1 MQKPLEITFH
11 NLEPSTAIE
20 QNIRKRAAKLDRL
33 FANLQS
39 CRVVVEAPHKHQHKG
54 KPYHVRIEIGVPDQ
68 EIVVSRAPAA
78 DIANQDAYVAVRD
91 AFDAATRQLEAYTD
105 KRRGQVKNH

>member
-20 QNIRKRAAKLDRL
+20 QNIRKRAAKLDRQ
-33 FANLQS
+33 FGNLQS

-54 KPYHVRIEIGVPDQ
+54 IPYHVRIEIGVPDQ
-68 EIVVSRAPAA
+68 EIVVSRVPTSAT
-78 DIANQDAYVAVRD
+78 ANQDAYVAVRD
-91 AFDAATRQLEAYTD
+91 AFDAATRQLEAYSE
-105 KRRGQVKNH
+105 KRRGQVKSH